1 MNKNV
6 LTERDLMLI
15 KEWYFNYVH
24 DGKDTEESEALY
36 YKIDSMLDNK
46 FKDGT
51 NLQVFWY
58 DGDITN
64 YVYNKNTQMFVNA
77 ETGSVFTSVII
88 DCKYDLEKFV
98 QQADLIKDIK
108 IIDGGM

>member
-36 YKIDSMLDNK
+36 YKIDAMLDDK
-46 FKDGT
+46 LRMELTYKYFG
-51 NLQVFWY
+51 V
-58 DGDITN
+58 
-64 YVYNKNTQMFVNA
+64 M
-77 ETGSVFTSVII
+77 VI
-88 DCKYDLEKFV
+88 
-98 QQADLIKDIK
+98 
-108 IIDGGM
+108 